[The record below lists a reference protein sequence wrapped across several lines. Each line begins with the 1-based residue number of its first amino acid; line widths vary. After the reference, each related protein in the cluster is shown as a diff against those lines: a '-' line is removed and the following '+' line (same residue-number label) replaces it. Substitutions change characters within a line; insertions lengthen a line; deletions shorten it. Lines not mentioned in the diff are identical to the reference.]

1 MVRRRWVPWAAVWAV
16 LSAAAFL
23 LFHPLL
29 AALLAIVGITLVA
42 VVALAGDWDR
52 HPGYEEREMARA
64 RRRAAK
70 RERTKAARERDRA
83 LWAAQQAR
91 KGSTEPS

>member
-1 MVRRRWVPWAAVWAV
+1 MPWATAWAV
-16 LSAAAFL
+16 LSAFAFL
-23 LFHPLL
+23 LFHPVL
-29 AALLAIVGITLVA
+29 AALLAIVGATLVA

-52 HPGYEEREMARA
+52 HPGYEERELARA

-83 LWAAQQAR
+83 RWAAHQAR
-91 KGSTEPS
+91 KGDAEPS